1 VLNRIYIAVGLFA
14 ILVLGAAFLVPRFIQ
29 WGDYRDRME
38 ELAASVLG
46 TDVRIEGDIQFD
58 LLPQPRLI
66 MTDVAVGDIEAPIG
80 TIAAV
85 EADFALGEFLRDQYR
100 LTRLVLTNPRLD
112 LTLDENGLF
121 GTVSEADRPAAS
133 NVTLESAT
141 INGGS
146 IHLTDLRADETLVVD
161 GIAGELRLSAI
172 TGPLTFQGAATYDNE
187 RYTARINT
195 AALDASGN
203 TRLSAFI
210 QRDARGLSINLD
222 GQFTPGLAPRYDGRL
237 TVRVPPPVA
246 DTAEDI
252 RGPLVFESDMQV
264 NTDRVTLSGST
275 LLADENRPAARLT
288 GAVGIQLGSRRSFD
302 AVVSGGV
309 FSLPPRDPTEDPTQ
323 LPYELVRLLQEL
335 PGPLLPP
342 IPGTL
347 ALDLS
352 ELNVRAFALR
362 NVQMRA
368 STEGDDW
375 SIETLQADLPGDT
388 RVVASGTLG
397 VTAERP
403 TFDGSVNIDTSRLDA
418 LAQLWRRPAEN
429 NALFNLAAG
438 LSARLQLGPQALLVE
453 RGRLRFGGSTHDI
466 SVRIGFSGE
475 PRLDVRGRFG
485 ALSAPNS
492 VAFAA
497 ALPDVIGDVGFA
509 PSFPDG
515 SIDVGFDALTID
527 GLAGEQLALDL
538 GWSPTGL
545 VIDSASAEGLGG
557 VGFEGNGTL
566 RGTIAEP
573 HAVGSVAL
581 VAEDPQAP
589 ALARLFDALGIA
601 EPHRPALIRQL
612 PAELLLS
619 LSVPEDT
626 GVQRFEIAGALGE
639 GQIDLTGTVAGGIT
653 GLATAPI
660 AVRGFLEAG
669 NGGSLLSQLGL
680 PPDMFAEDGEIFIA
694 ASASGV
700 ASEGLAV
707 AVNINSGEER
717 IGFEGD
723 VLDERG
729 VLMGSGMLAVELDAP
744 GPLVALFSGRPVA
757 LPPVILEANL
767 GFQGQDTLTLD
778 SIVGRSDFSE
788 FSGSGLLQRS
798 GGTLSVTGDLALSS
812 ADPTAL
818 AASLLG
824 PVFALDDGSTWPVIA
839 LDLPASPSAVRG
851 RIDVTADAM
860 ALGNETLRDIAFAY
874 GWDGTEVRLDGF
886 SANLDGGRVEGAA
899 TLCCSGVAADRALT
913 LQFGLDGVEL
923 ASLLPGAPGPQG
935 IVSGSLQLEGAGP
948 DFETIIASTAG
959 QGAFTLTDLVI
970 DGIDPGVYP
979 AVRDL
984 ETVLEDGAED
994 LRAFI
999 GVALGSGDFTAP
1011 MATVPVTVAAG
1022 VARMDNLS
1030 ITGEGAQMLGSMAL
1044 DLRNLALD
1052 AGFVMT
1058 PRNITD
1064 PQGLVSE
1071 TTGRVL
1077 IDLGG
1082 TLLQPVRSI
1091 DIEEMVAAIQ
1101 TRASEIQIDQ
1111 LEAMRLVEAERQREA
1126 AEERNRLIEQ
1136 QRAEFLAQQAARE
1149 EAERQAQEAL
1159 DAQQLELQQQQQTV
1173 PQPVPPVQ
1181 PVAPTPATPQGPNVN
1196 QPLDLSPQLQFTQ
1209 PPNQLLLQP
1218 NQRFGF

>member
-46 TDVRIEGDIQFD
+46 TDVRIEGEIQFD

-146 IHLTDLRADETLVVD
+146 IHLADLRADETFVVD
-161 GIAGELRLSAI
+161 GITGELRLSAV

-237 TVRVPPPVA
+237 IVRVPPPA
-246 DTAEDI
+246 AETAEDI

-288 GAVGIQLGSRRSFD
+288 GAVGIQLGARRSFD

-335 PGPLLPP
+335 PAPLLPP
-342 IPGTL
+342 IAGTL

-352 ELNVRAFALR
+352 ELNLRAFALR

-368 STEGDDW
+368 STNGDDW
-375 SIETLQADLPGDT
+375 SIETLQANLPGDT
-388 RVVASGTLG
+388 RVVASGTFG

-403 TFDGSVNIDTSRLDA
+403 TFDGNVNIESSRLDA

-485 ALSAPNS
+485 ALSAPDS
-492 VAFAA
+492 VAFVAT
-497 ALPDVIGDVGFA
+497 LPDVIGDIGFG

-515 SIDVGFDALTID
+515 SIDVGFEALTID
-527 GLAGEQLALDL
+527 GLAGEQLAFDL

-545 VIDSASAEGLGG
+545 VIDSASAESLGG

-573 HAVGSVAL
+573 HAVGSITL
-581 VAEDPQAP
+581 VADDPQAP
-589 ALARLFDALGIA
+589 ALARLFDALGVA
-601 EPHRPALIRQL
+601 GPHRPALTRQL
-612 PAELLLS
+612 PADLRLS

-626 GVQRFEIAGALGE
+626 GVQRFEMVGALGE
-639 GQIDLTGTVAGGIT
+639 GQVDLTGTVAGGIT

-660 AVRGFLEAG
+660 AVRGFLEASD
-669 NGGSLLSQLGL
+669 GGPLLAQLGL
-680 PPDMFAEDGEIFIA
+680 PTDLFAQDGEIFIA
-694 ASASGV
+694 ASATGV

-717 IGFEGD
+717 VGFEGD
-723 VLDERG
+723 ILDERG
-729 VLMGSGMLAVELDAP
+729 VLMGSGTLAVELDAP

-757 LPPVILEANL
+757 LPPVIVEANL
-767 GFQGQDTLTLD
+767 DFQGQDSLTLD

-788 FSGSGLLQRS
+788 FSGGGALQRS
-798 GGTLSVTGDLALSS
+798 GGTLSVTGNLALTSI
-812 ADPTAL
+812 DPTAL

-824 PVFALDDGSTWPVIA
+824 PVFTLDDGSTWPVIT

-851 RIDVTADAM
+851 RIDVTADSM
-860 ALGNETLRDIAFAY
+860 ALGDETLRDIAFAY

-886 SANLDGGRVEGAA
+886 SANLDGGRIEGAA
-899 TLCCSGVAADRALT
+899 TLCCSGSAADRALT
-913 LQFGLDGVEL
+913 LQFGLDAVDL
-923 ASLLPGAPGPQG
+923 ASLLPAGPQG
-935 IVSGSLQLEGAGP
+935 IVAGSLQLEGAGP
-948 DFETIIASTAG
+948 DFETIVASAAG

-970 DGIDPGVYP
+970 DGIDPGIYP

-984 ETVLEDGAED
+984 ETVLEAGAED

-1011 MATVPVTVAAG
+1011 TITVPVTVAAG

-1030 ITGEGAQMLGSMAL
+1030 VTGEGAQMLGSMAL

-1058 PRNITD
+1058 PRDVTD

-1082 TLLQPVRSI
+1082 TLLDPVRSI

-1111 LEAMRLVEAERQREA
+1111 LEAMRLIEAERQRQA

-1149 EAERQAQEAL
+1149 EAERRAQEAL
-1159 DAQQLELQQQQQTV
+1159 DAQQLELQQQ
-1173 PQPVPPVQ
+1173 PVPPVQ
-1181 PVAPTPATPQGPNVN
+1181 PTAPTPATPPGPNVN